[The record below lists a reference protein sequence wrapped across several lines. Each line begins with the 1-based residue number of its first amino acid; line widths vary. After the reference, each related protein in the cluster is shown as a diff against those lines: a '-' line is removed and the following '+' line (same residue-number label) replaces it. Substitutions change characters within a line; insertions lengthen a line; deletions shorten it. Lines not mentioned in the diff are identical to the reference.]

1 MVRSAGRRCVL
12 LRSLALTSQNTAT
25 PADHRYEEDTRM
37 VGMKYS
43 LRALLLV
50 TTLVAFLLVAGIY
63 LTRPPKNPPLDV
75 GDFSPSTT
83 EFIR

>member
-1 MVRSAGRRCVL
+1 
-12 LRSLALTSQNTAT
+12 
-25 PADHRYEEDTRM
+25 
-37 VGMKYS
+37 MKYS